1 MLITIENVP
10 KHLHKIGFI
19 KKYQNS
25 HETGCPWNEDVC
37 ATAIQNDEKE
47 CFLYAYQNGCPWNLN
62 NQSFEVQQKV
72 ANWLSN

>member
-10 KHLHKIGFI
+10 KYLHKNWFY
-19 KKYQNS
+19 K
-25 HETGCPWNEDVC
+25 ETECPWNEDVC